1 MSKMIHHVYRKVDEA
16 GVPVQRDVEA
26 LWQQL
31 QQALRGRNVAT
42 AAMLDVEAALELDEP
57 RQVATLVVHPGL
69 YETIVQQPAR
79 VIAIGEAIAEV
90 FGPAY
95 AWALVPGT
103 WHRGAAV
110 AEPRSPFE
118 RLKQVAPN
126 GAEFW
131 TQPDLAAVL
140 GHVDKREFSRVIARA
155 QMACANSGHRVEDHF
170 AIPAQPIGMLGPTAE
185 RLGVGCLSRYAC
197 YLIIQNS
204 DPRLPAVA
212 LGQTYFAVQTRR
224 QEERDRQLEDQRRLM
239 LRREMAHHNK
249 KLAAAARR
257 AGVVAPEDFSA
268 FTNEGYRGLY
278 GGLTA
283 RAVRQRRAL
292 PENTNLLDTMGS
304 AELAANLFR
313 ATQTEEKMRRD
324 GVEHKEQAC
333 RIHHLV
339 GAKVRETMR
348 ELGGAMPEDL
358 PVAEHIRTVRRRLQA
373 PRERGALK
381 AL

>member
-1 MSKMIHHVYRKVDEA
+1 M
-16 GVPVQRDVEA
+16 
-26 LWQQL
+26 
-31 QQALRGRNVAT
+31 
-42 AAMLDVEAALELDEP
+42 
-57 RQVATLVVHPGL
+57 
-69 YETIVQQPAR
+69 
-79 VIAIGEAIAEV
+79 
-90 FGPAY
+90 
-95 AWALVPGT
+95 ALVPGT

-118 RLKQVAPN
+118 RLKQVSPD
-126 GAEFW
+126 GVEFW
-131 TQPDLAAVL
+131 IQPDLAAVL
-140 GHVDKREFSRVIARA
+140 GHVDVRELAQVVQRA
-155 QMACANSGHRVEDHF
+155 QRACANSGHRVEDHF
-170 AIPAQPIGMLGPTAE
+170 AIPAQPFGLLGATGE
-185 RLGVGCLSRYAC
+185 RLGMPCLSRYAC
-197 YLIIQNS
+197 YLLIQNS

-283 RAVRQRRAL
+283 RAVRHRRGL
-292 PENTNLLDTMGS
+292 PDGSNLLDTMGS

-324 GVEHKEQAC
+324 GVEQKEEAC

-348 ELGGAMPEDL
+348 ELGGAMPEEL
-358 PVAEHIRTVRRRLQA
+358 PLAEHIRTVRRRLQA
-373 PRERGALK
+373 PKRREALK